1 MKKYIESLLLLCV
14 AAFTLTACSED
25 EGTNPGGDGNPNVV
39 VYQYTPGQP
48 YNADN
53 DGRRSI
59 ISPSQ
64 KLTITPTSLRWVRL
78 VTMTTWWRT
87 APR

>member
-14 AAFTLTACSED
+14 AAFTLTACSEE

-39 VYQYTPGQP
+39 VYQYTPSQP

-53 DGRRSI
+53 D
-59 ISPSQ
+59 
-64 KLTITPTSLRWVRL
+64 ITLRFATNNKVEAVYYL
-78 VTMTTWWRT
+78 SE
-87 APR
+87 P